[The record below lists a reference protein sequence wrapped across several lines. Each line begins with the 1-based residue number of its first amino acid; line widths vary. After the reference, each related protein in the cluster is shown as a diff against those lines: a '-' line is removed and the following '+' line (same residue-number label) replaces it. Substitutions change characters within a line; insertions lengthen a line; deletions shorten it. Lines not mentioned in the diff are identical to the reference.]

1 MSYRG
6 WTALQGLSFALQPG
20 HVMGFLGPNGA
31 GKTTSI
37 RILTT
42 ILRPTSGRYSVDGI
56 TSDRPAQI
64 RPRIGVLPETLG
76 LPNQITGIEYITYFA
91 RLYGRR
97 GDDARSHGLAMLEMV
112 GLRERGRS
120 LIRAYS
126 HGMRQRLGIARALVN
141 DPVVLFL
148 DEPTL
153 GLDPRGQQ
161 SCSRSCE
168 ISPMNG
174 APASSSAATRCPRS
188 RGCATTSIL
197 SSGHVVATGLAR
209 FSRRPDAR
217 AEPDRPATPRAG
229 GVGREG
235 HRALGGAA
243 RRGRGEPREQR
254 SAGSGTRRCSR
265 RAGRRRSP
273 VDEPGPRCPGRRRRP
288 GAELRGRGQPP
299 AGRVHGAHGGGAL
312 MTITEAVGDDRH
324 PVERRATVARGGSCS
339 SRRSLN
345 SGSEAG
351 RSTYSSSTA
360 SCWGS

>member
-1 MSYRG
+1 MERVEAVGPADTVRPGDTRPPVLVAEDLTMSYRG
-6 WTALQGLSFALQPG
+6 WTALHGLSFALRPG

-42 ILRPTSGRYSVDGI
+42 ILRPTSGRYFVDGI
-56 TSDRPAQI
+56 SSDRPAQI

-161 SCSRSCE
+161 ELLALLRDIAHQRSTGIILCSHALSEVEGVCDDVV
-168 ISPMNG
+168 
-174 APASSSAATRCPRS
+174 
-188 RGCATTSIL
+188 IL
-197 SSGHVVATGLAR
+197 SSGHVVATGSVAEVLTKAR
-209 FSRRPDAR
+209 
-217 AEPDRPATPRAG
+217 
-229 GVGREG
+229 REG
-235 HRALGGAA
+235 PRRTALRLHVPAA
-243 RRGRGEPREQR
+243 TVGKATRLLEALPGVAAVSRGSNDRQLEVELA
-254 SAGSGTRRCSR
+254 AG
-265 RAGRRRSP
+265 P
-273 VDEPGPRCPGRRRRP
+273 DEPG
-288 GAELRGRGQPP
+288 A
-299 AGRVHGAHGGGAL
+299 
-312 MTITEAVGDDRH
+312 DDH
-324 PVERRATVARGGSCS
+324 
-339 SRRSLN
+339 
-345 SGSEAG
+345 
-351 RSTYSSSTA
+351 RSTNWVLDALVDADIQVLSFEVE
-360 SCWGS
+360 GSRLQDAFMELTEGARS